1 MTGIRQQ
8 HGAPARGRPI
18 RWPIRCPVTVFFTAL
33 GSVLAACDQTE
44 KDKPNE
50 KFSATVESPQQPKTL
65 LIKVTGHDFQWHSR
79 YPGPD
84 GRFNTDDD
92 VLAAAELHCPLDR
105 QLEIELNSKDYV
117 YRFALPEFDMEEI
130 AVPDMTFTVRF
141 IPDAAGT
148 FEITG
153 DLICG
158 YEHDS
163 LLGQLIIEPTGQFD
177 TWIAQARLN
186 RLDPPNR

>member
-8 HGAPARGRPI
+8 LGAPARDR
-18 RWPIRCPVTVFFTAL
+18 PIRCPGTVFFIAI

-44 KDKPNE
+44 KDKSNE
-50 KFSATVESPQQPKTL
+50 KFSATVESQQQPKIL
-65 LIKVTGHDFQWHSR
+65 LIKVTGQDFQWHSR

-84 GRFNTDDD
+84 GRFDTDDD

-117 YRFALPEFDMEEI
+117 YRFALPEFGMEEI

-141 IPDAAGT
+141 IPDAAGI

-158 YEHDS
+158 YAHDS
-163 LLGQLIIEPTGQFD
+163 LLGRLIIEPTGQFD
-177 TWIAQARLN
+177 TWIAQASLN
-186 RLDPPNR
+186 QPGPPNR